1 MAALIPALGI
11 CPVAAVLLG
20 HKIPGAGMDPGA
32 INPFAQATKD
42 GFSHVACID
51 DYMYTHGDKYGD
63 NKAKYALDADVA
75 IVHYTAHVP
84 AESRQPMSHEVCFSF
99 CRTVKD
105 MGFFGIVNGR
115 DCYCTPYYRSVE
127 GDDSMCDAVCE
138 GGPGTVCGGKSK
150 SSVFSMHSCTTT
162 GQELSAITA
171 GMATTKTAVE
181 QVKGKVEAAT
191 SSMQTVASRYQA
203 LFGAAAD
210 PVAAALMQSA
220 VVEAGRLEKEVVS
233 AQGSVQA
240 MADLKLK
247 VDGFLGARPD
257 FSDAGA
263 LSQAESLDAQVKQA
277 VQEGKSITSSLQQDF
292 TKVAPAQTANAS
304 SQFYSVMYFVD
315 KVFVDAPSTCG
326 GTAVS
331 APKIGDLEACASACN
346 AAVHSCVG
354 FSFFPPTASNLNGLC
369 FLMSKLESTT
379 YYTKCAS
386 GGAVDANSVRCFA
399 KFSKFN
405 GATLKPDAS
414 GKCDMCLKT
423 ATKADRCFT
432 S

>member
-1 MAALIPALGI
+1 
-11 CPVAAVLLG
+11 
-20 HKIPGAGMDPGA
+20 MDPGS
-32 INPFAQATKD
+32 INPFEQASKD
-42 GFSHVACID
+42 GFSHVACVD

-63 NKAKYALDADVA
+63 NKAQYALDADVS

-84 AESRQPMSHEVCFSF
+84 AENRQPMSHEVCFSF

-138 GGPGTVCGGKSK
+138 GGPGTVCGGKAK

-162 GQELSAITA
+162 GPELSAVTA
-171 GMATTKTAVE
+171 AMMTTKTAVE
-181 QVKGKVEAAT
+181 QVRVKVQAAM
-191 SSMQTVASRYQA
+191 SSMQTVASTYQA
-203 LFGAAAD
+203 RFGAAAD

-220 VVEAGRLEKEVVS
+220 VVEAGRLQKEVVS
-233 AQGSVQA
+233 ARDGVQA
-240 MADLKLK
+240 MTDLKLK
-247 VDGFLGARPD
+247 VDGFLGAGSPD
-257 FSDAGA
+257 FSNAGV
-263 LSQAESLDAQVKQA
+263 LSQAESLDAQVKKA
-277 VQEGKSITSSLQQDF
+277 VQEGKSITSNLQQDF

-315 KVFVDAPSTCG
+315 KDFVDAPSTCG
-326 GTAVS
+326 GSAVS
-331 APKIGDLEACASACN
+331 APKVGDLEACASACN
-346 AAVHSCVG
+346 AAVHTCVG
-354 FSFFPPTASNLNGLC
+354 FSFFPPTSSNLNGLC

-379 YYTKCAS
+379 YYTKCGQATPP
-386 GGAVDANSVRCFA
+386 VRCFA

-414 GKCDMCLKT
+414 GKCDLCLKT
-423 ATKADRCFT
+423 ANKADRCFT
-432 S
+432 P